1 VYPSTWYWNEIKS
14 FVNFSMSS
22 NRSKEKSD
30 PKVANSFDLDKTDIY
45 KSISEIENVE
55 EARKSFLMVNIY
67 YKEIAY
73 TYISESPKWNIVT
86 LLSNFGG
93 QLGLFIGMSLLSFL
107 EFFDL
112 FIKIIIL
119 LIESMV

>member
-1 VYPSTWYWNEIKS
+1 
-14 FVNFSMSS
+14 MSS

-30 PKVANSFDLDKTDIY
+30 SNSFDLDKTDIY

-112 FIKIIIL
+112 FIKIIVL
-119 LIESMV
+119 LIESMM

>member
-1 VYPSTWYWNEIKS
+1 
-14 FVNFSMSS
+14 MSS
-22 NRSKEKSD
+22 NKSKEKSD
-30 PKVANSFDLDKTDIY
+30 STFLQSFDLDKTDIY
-45 KSISEIENVE
+45 KSISQIENVE
-55 EARKSFLMVNIY
+55 EARKSFLMVNIF

-73 TYISESPKWNIVT
+73 TYISESPKWNIVS

-112 FIKIIIL
+112 FIQTIIL
-119 LIESMV
+119 LIESMIESY